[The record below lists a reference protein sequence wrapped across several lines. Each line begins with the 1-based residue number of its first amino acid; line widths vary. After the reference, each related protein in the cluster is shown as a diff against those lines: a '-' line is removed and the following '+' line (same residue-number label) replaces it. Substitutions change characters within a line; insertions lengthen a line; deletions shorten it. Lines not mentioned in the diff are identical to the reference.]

1 MLYIIFISMYA
12 YFGIDSTCKSTLFW
26 HVQLLITQKNCM
38 KCRCHRL
45 SGFRDLYWVNLS
57 HTPSHL

>member
-26 HVQLLITQKNCM
+26 HVQLLITQKKLHEM
-38 KCRCHRL
+38 QM
-45 SGFRDLYWVNLS
+45 
-57 HTPSHL
+57 P